1 MATFIPS
8 KGGLYYLAGPMSN
21 IPQFNYPAFY
31 RIAGKLREMGFEIR
45 SPAEMDTPAE
55 QEAAMASPDGNVANF
70 TSKSGSTWGD
80 ILAKDVKLISDVVDG
95 IIAMP
100 TWYKSKGARLEIFV
114 AHLCKKPVWIFDEL
128 SGFYEID
135 PMDFDAGILG
145 YGTGWDLI
153 GKEKEEQKPVEAVTK
168 RA

>member
-1 MATFIPS
+1 MAMFIPS
-8 KGGLYYLAGPMSN
+8 KDGTVYYLAGPMSG
-21 IPQFNYPAFY
+21 IPQFNYPAFH
-31 RIAGKLREMGFEIR
+31 RIAGKLREMGYTIQ
-45 SPAEMDTPAE
+45 SPAELDTEAQQAE
-55 QEAAMASPDGNVANF
+55 ALASPDGVVHG
-70 TSKSGSTWGD
+70 TVGGLTWGD
-80 ILAKDVKLISDVVDG
+80 TLAKDVKLISDVVDG